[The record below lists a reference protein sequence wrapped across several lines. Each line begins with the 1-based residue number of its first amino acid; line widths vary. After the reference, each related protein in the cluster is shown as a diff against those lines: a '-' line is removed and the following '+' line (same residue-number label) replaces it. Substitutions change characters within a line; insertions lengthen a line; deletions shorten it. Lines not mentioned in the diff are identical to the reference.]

1 MYFVAKCIAR
11 FFIQLLYRVFCDFIF
26 ALSEAAVSLFRIFFS
41 KLSKVKF
48 LVSDSL
54 NKGGGNRTKMDLLF

>member
-1 MYFVAKCIAR
+1 MENTYLEFDKFVSLILLF
-11 FFIQLLYRVFCDFIF
+11 FFI
-26 ALSEAAVSLFRIFFS
+26 VSSKTFSFQNFFS

-48 LVSDSL
+48 LVSDIL

>member
-1 MYFVAKCIAR
+1 MENTYLEFDKFVSLILLF
-11 FFIQLLYRVFCDFIF
+11 FFI
-26 ALSEAAVSLFRIFFS
+26 VSSKTFSFQNFFS